1 MAQDD
6 DKAELIAGLARARA
20 RLTESTLALRRD
32 LDFPTRAKKAFK
44 KSPLPWIG
52 GAALVGL
59 IIARLPG
66 KKAKVVVTRKP
77 KEPTMETAG
86 KAGLI
91 LGALKIAFDFARPA
105 LLHWATERF
114 SGYVAARG
122 QTQDFRSRSA
132 SQR

>member
-6 DKAELIAGLARARA
+6 DKAELIAELARARA
-20 RLTESTLALRRD
+20 RLTDSTLALRHD
-32 LDFPTRAKKAFK
+32 LDFPTRAKNAFK

-66 KKAKVVVTRKP
+66 KKTTKVVVARKS
-77 KEPTMETAG
+77 KEPAIETAG

-91 LGALKIAFDFARPA
+91 LGALKIAFDFARPT
-105 LLHWATERF
+105 LLNWATQRF
-114 SGYVAARG
+114 SDYVAKG
-122 QTQDFRSRSA
+122 QTQDFRPR
-132 SQR
+132 